1 MFFYIQKNYLLC
13 FTLINKFFTIIGKI
27 YFNNK
32 IITMSSKSPI
42 KDYSRLLGVE
52 RTTKKEENFSR
63 IRQYEFVDR
72 IADETKTKLELSLKH
87 NAKLLDENAALS
99 ELASRLR
106 YEIKEL
112 NERLTLLS
120 NAETANIAKVQNE
133 RAALMDELQVK
144 QFNHEQELK
153 RLLDEIS
160 RLHEEK
166 NDLEMIKNKEMELF
180 KQEHEKNMTGVIQ
193 SIRSTHDN
201 SKDLYEM
208 QVRKLRETI
217 DRQEKEIESAKAE
230 HKLQNGRLQ
239 DSVNRLESELKHQ
252 NRLHEI
258 ELKDIKNS
266 FQTDLKKERR
276 ILERENEIASSN
288 QELALKKLKYEVQ
301 EKNQEINAIS
311 KKMANNENMHS
322 IDLESLKREKEEL
335 LSEIATAEVTHA
347 NTMLKE
353 KAKLKQINE
362 QEIQNILSLN
372 EVHIG

>member
-1 MFFYIQKNYLLC
+1 
-13 FTLINKFFTIIGKI
+13 
-27 YFNNK
+27 
-32 IITMSSKSPI
+32 MSSKSPI

-63 IRQYEFVDR
+63 IRQYEFADR

-258 ELKDIKNS
+258 
-266 FQTDLKKERR
+266 
-276 ILERENEIASSN
+276 
-288 QELALKKLKYEVQ
+288 
-301 EKNQEINAIS
+301 
-311 KKMANNENMHS
+311 
-322 IDLESLKREKEEL
+322 
-335 LSEIATAEVTHA
+335 
-347 NTMLKE
+347 
-353 KAKLKQINE
+353 
-362 QEIQNILSLN
+362 
-372 EVHIG
+372 